1 MKLDQKIEAVLFL
14 KGEPTSIKKLAE
26 ILEVSKEEIKSD
38 LAILADNLRDRGL
51 ALIFKEDE
59 VMLGTRPELG
69 SLMEKIHKEELTKE
83 LSKASLETI
92 SIILYKNGATRSE
105 IDWIRGVNSSF
116 ILRNLLIRG
125 LIEKIVHP
133 EDSRKY
139 LYKPTFE
146 LLSYLGLAK
155 IEDLPEFAQTRAI
168 LEKRESDLKG
178 EKEQ

>member
-14 KGEPTSIKKLAE
+14 KGEPVSIKKLAE
-26 ILEVSKEEIKSD
+26 ILEVSKDETISGLATLEEG
-38 LAILADNLRDRGL
+38 LRERGL
-51 ALIFKEDE
+51 AIVRKEDE

-69 SLMEKIHKEELTKE
+69 SLLEKIHKEELTKD
-83 LSKASLETI
+83 LSKSSLETL
-92 SIILYKNGATRSE
+92 SIILYKNGAARSE

-125 LIEKIVHP
+125 LIEKITHP

-139 LYKPTFE
+139 FYKPTFE
-146 LLSYLGLAK
+146 LLSFLGVSR
-155 IEDLPEFAQTRAI
+155 IEDLPEFEKIKAV
-168 LEKRESDLKG
+168 LEKREADLKS